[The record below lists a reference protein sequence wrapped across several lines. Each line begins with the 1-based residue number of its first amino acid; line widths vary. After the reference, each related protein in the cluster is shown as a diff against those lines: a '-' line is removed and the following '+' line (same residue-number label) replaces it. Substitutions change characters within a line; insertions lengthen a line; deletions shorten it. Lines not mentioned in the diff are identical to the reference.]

1 VRRIGL
7 EAADLLSYAATDSVQ
22 ALTFRPIHYLGSKLR
37 FVDRIVDTLTDMNVN
52 GPICDLFSGSGTVT
66 IALSQQFAVTAVDI
80 QEYARVL
87 ASAVLDRDGHDGC
100 RFPDL
105 RISDEA
111 VSLQEQIDDAV
122 GPILAFERRALDD
135 AKVENYD
142 LLSEIAEIG
151 SLASGGDALVGAR
164 SELQAAVRDTRDALR
179 QLSRRT
185 TLAVAFIES
194 FGGLY
199 FSFGQ
204 AAYLAA
210 LLAAAHR
217 VSRAELRDG
226 ALAPL
231 LSCASELANTV
242 GKHFAQ
248 PIRIRDLSGRIKP
261 HMLAR
266 VARDRSKCPATAYR
280 AALERFLLLP
290 KPPHRGTAYRADYA
304 TFLSQTQTAFGA
316 VYADPPYTRDHYSR
330 YYHVLETM
338 ARGDV
343 PEISK
348 TKIRAR
354 GERLSRGMYRLDRHQ
369 SPFSIISQAPA
380 AFETLI
386 SRVAALGIPLL
397 ISYSPFEVEKSERP
411 RTVSVE
417 EIVGIALRKYSDV
430 DVVAID
436 GVAHSKLNKQ
446 STNADVRSEAELL
459 IRCR

>member
-1 VRRIGL
+1 M
-7 EAADLLSYAATDSVQ
+7 LSYAPTDSIE
-22 ALTFRPIHYLGSKLR
+22 ALAFRPIHYLGSKLR
-37 FVDRIVDTLTDMNVN
+37 FVDRIIDTLSEMNID
-52 GPICDLFSGSGTVT
+52 GPICDLFSGSGTVS
-66 IALSQQFAVTAVDI
+66 IALSQRFAVTAVDI

-87 ASAVLDRDGHDGC
+87 ASALLRRNEG

-105 RISDEA
+105 RTFELA
-111 VSLQEQIDDAV
+111 VGLHKDLDDAL
-122 GPILAFERRALDD
+122 GPILAFEQRALVD
-135 AKVENYD
+135 AKAENYE
-142 LLSEIAEIG
+142 LLSEIVEIG
-151 SLASGGDALVGAR
+151 SLASAGDALTDVR
-164 SELQAAVRDTRDALR
+164 PELRAAVRDARDALR
-179 QLSRRT
+179 RLSCGMT
-185 TLAVAFIES
+185 FAVSFIES

-210 LLAAAHR
+210 LLTAAHN
-217 VSRAELRDG
+217 VGRAELRDA

-231 LSCASELANTV
+231 LSCASDLTNTV

-248 PIRIRDLSGRIKP
+248 PIRIHDSSGRIKP

-266 VARDRSKCPATAYR
+266 VARDRSKSATTAYC
-280 AALERFLLLP
+280 AAFERFLLLP
-290 KPPHRGTAYRADYA
+290 EPRYSGAAYQADYA
-304 TFLSQTQTAFGA
+304 AFLSETHTQFGA

-348 TKIRAR
+348 TKIRAT

-386 SRVAALGIPLL
+386 SRVAALGTPLL
-397 ISYSPFEVEKSERP
+397 ISYSPFEAEKRDRP

-417 EIVGIALRKYSDV
+417 QIVGIARRKYSEV

-436 GVAHSKLNKQ
+436 GVAHSKLNKR
-446 STNADVRSEAELL
+446 STNADVKPEAELL